1 MKNAVRILALALAL
15 VPAAPAAAQQVTSAQ
30 VQQAIDRGVRY
41 LKRVQ
46 RADGSWP
53 FRGYNQG
60 GTALA
65 AYALLVAGIPPSDPA
80 VASAIEY
87 IVAQP
92 LRETYSVALAA
103 LVLSE
108 ADSQAHLPKLKEYAK
123 WLLDAHLDGGMW
135 SYGQAGRR
143 GNGDNSNTQFGVL
156 GLWACE
162 RAGVEIDPAAWRK
175 ISRHFQQTQ
184 GREGSWG
191 YSGVA
196 GEEGRYSMTAAAL
209 GSLLIANHEL
219 VRAAEECG
227 EVLVDKGMAAG
238 LVWLEKAGR
247 GQAPR
252 DLYQLYAL
260 ERVGMFSN
268 QSVVA
273 GVDWYRAGCSWLLS
287 EQRGDGS
294 WFAHSME
301 VGTSFALLFL
311 AKGRAPL
318 VVSKL
323 RVVAGEESRIDEVE
337 KLVRFASDLFDRKM
351 TWQSVGWETPL
362 ERTLLA
368 PILFINHHEP
378 VDLGEEEIEVLRK
391 VVASGGTIVANSC
404 CKDFDLSFRKAMAR
418 AFPNRDLEVLGDD
431 HPVYSSEYEVRG
443 REHHFLEGIHWNCRL
458 SVIYS
463 PRDLTYGWSTGQAKE
478 GVPGDVALQ
487 LGVNILRY
495 LVDRGQNLDRLKQVV
510 VREGAGEVEPG
521 EREAVPTGAFIPA
534 VIVHG
539 GDWDTDPPVGFLLL
553 ESVRK
558 EMPVRTSSDWRP
570 ITLDSKDLFNHPF
583 LILKGHEAF
592 SFTAAEIARLRT
604 HLSAGGF
611 LYVECCCGQE
621 AFDAAARGLAR
632 ALFPDRD
639 LAAVPGDH
647 ELWRAWDGPLEPVEF
662 TALAGREKALPPLEG
677 IEVDGRLALVYSPVA
692 IGCAIADHE
701 RNQCAGVREKAAALG
716 IYERLVAYALAR

>member
-1 MKNAVRILALALAL
+1 MKRTVLVVALAALLAGP
-15 VPAAPAAAQQVTSAQ
+15 VAAQQVTSAQ

-65 AYALLVAGIPPSDPA
+65 AYALLLAGIPPSDPA
-80 VASAIEY
+80 LDKALDY
-87 IVAQP
+87 IATQP
-92 LRETYSVALAA
+92 LQQTYSVALAA
-103 LVLSE
+103 LALSE
-108 ADSQAHLPKLKEYAK
+108 ADSQAYLPKIKECAR
-123 WLLDAHLDGGMW
+123 WLLEAQLDGGMW
-135 SYGQAGRR
+135 TYGQAARR

-156 GLWACE
+156 GLWAAE
-162 RAGVEIDPAAWRK
+162 RAGVEIDEAVWRK
-175 ISRHFQQTQ
+175 ISAHFQKTQ
-184 GREGSWG
+184 DPRDGSWG
-191 YSGVA
+191 YTGQV
-196 GEEGRYSMTAAAL
+196 GEDATYSMTAAAL
-209 GSLLIANHEL
+209 GCLLIANHEL
-219 VRAAEECG
+219 VRAAEACG

-238 LVWLEKAGR
+238 LNWLERTGR

-252 DLYQLYAL
+252 ELYQLYAL

-273 GVDWYRAGCSWLLS
+273 GVDWYRSGASWLVS

-294 WFAHSME
+294 WFYQSME

-323 RVVAGEESRIDEVE
+323 RVDPEEESRIDEVE
-337 KLVRFASDLFDRKM
+337 KLVRFASVLFDRKM

-378 VDLGEEEIEVLRK
+378 LELDDAKIELLRK
-391 VVASGGTIVANSC
+391 YVASGGTIVGNAC
-404 CKDFDLSFRKAMAR
+404 CKDFDLSFRKTMAR
-418 AFPNRDLEVLGDD
+418 AFPSRDLEALGDD
-431 HPVYSSEYEVRG
+431 HPIYSSEYAIRG
-443 REHHFLEGIHWNCRL
+443 RENHFLEGIHWNCRL

-463 PRDLTYGWSTGQAKE
+463 PRDLTYGWSTGQAKD
-478 GVPGDVALQ
+478 GLGGDLALQ
-487 LGVNILRY
+487 LGANVLRY

-510 VREGAGEVEPG
+510 VREGAGDIEGG

-534 VIVHG
+534 VVVHG
-539 GDWDTDPPVGFLLL
+539 GDWDPDPPVGFLLL
-553 ESVRK
+553 ESIRK
-558 EMPVRTSSDWRP
+558 DMPVRTSSDWRP

-592 SFTAAEIARLRT
+592 SFPQAEIVRLRT
-604 HLSAGGF
+604 HLQAGGF
-611 LYVECCCGQE
+611 LYVECCCGQK
-621 AFDAAARGLAR
+621 AFDEAAR
-632 ALFPDRD
+632 ALARVVFPDRD
-639 LAAVPGDH
+639 LAPIGADH
-647 ELWRAWDGPLEPVEF
+647 ELWRAWEEPLEPIEF
-662 TALAGREKALPPLEG
+662 TPLAGREKALPPLEG
-677 IEVDGRLALVYSPVA
+677 VEVDGRLAFVYSPIA

-701 RNQCAGVREKAAALG
+701 RTQCAGVRDKAAAIA